1 MKSTRRNQLNG
12 LAATELAIC
21 LPLLFATTMFCV
33 QLAQGY
39 HIKSVANQAAWRAIR
54 YASTTQFDEDEVEQ
68 WEADVL
74 SEAVEELSQLTAF
87 NPDNLIIDLETT
99 EIDERVV
106 IEMEMH
112 LTIDSPMQLLPGDFE
127 IRRNLRIRQYR

>member
-1 MKSTRRNQLNG
+1 MRWLRRKRLSG

-54 YASTTQFDEDEVEQ
+54 YASTTRFKDDEIEQ
-68 WEADVL
+68 WKADVTA
-74 SEAVEELSQLTAF
+74 EAVEELSQLTAF
-87 NPDNLIIDLETT
+87 QSENLVLNLDTT
-99 EIDERVV
+99 EIDDRIE

-112 LTIDSPMQLLPGDFE
+112 LTIDSPLQLMPGDFE
-127 IRRNLRIRQYR
+127 VRRNLRIRQYR